1 MTNAAIKS
9 RVKMDSVY
17 LEAVGLAA
25 PGLLSWKASLPILA
39 GIQSY
44 QPIALD
50 KYKPTQ
56 LPPNE
61 ARRATELVRLAFR
74 VAEDLMSNTTTPMR
88 DCANVFSSSGG
99 DYIIVDQ
106 ICRSLCEPERLVSP
120 TQFHNSVH
128 NSAAGYWSIAT
139 GSRLPSSSLSAYEDS
154 FCMGLLEAISL
165 CQTEQLPTLL
175 VVYDIK
181 PPYPMSEKRVVPLEF
196 GVAFLLSPTPG
207 ARSIAQL
214 QLSALGADVAESV
227 ASGELETIR
236 LANPAA
242 RSLPLL
248 ELLARKQ
255 SGNIIL
261 SNRNHNSYQL
271 EITGC

>member
-1 MTNAAIKS
+1 MTN
-9 RVKMDSVY
+9 VTMENVY

-25 PGLLSWKASLPILA
+25 PGLLSWNASQPILA
-39 GIQSY
+39 GLQSY
-44 QPIALD
+44 TPTALE

-61 ARRATELVRLAFR
+61 ARRATELVRMAFR
-74 VAEDLMSNTTTPMR
+74 VAEDLMGNTSIAMR

-139 GSRLPSSSLSAYEDS
+139 GSRLPSSSLSAYDDS

-165 CQTEQLPTLL
+165 CHTEHLPTLL

-181 PPYPMSEKRVVPLEF
+181 PPYPISEKRFIPSEF
-196 GVAFLLSPTPG
+196 GVAFLLNPIRNPQ
-207 ARSIAQL
+207 SIAQL
-214 QLSALGADVAESV
+214 KLSALSANSP
-227 ASGELETIR
+227 ASIASPELESIR
-236 LANPAA
+236 LSNPAA
-242 RSLPLL
+242 CSLPLL
-248 ELLARKQ
+248 EMLARKQ
-255 SGNIIL
+255 SGKLIF

-271 EITGC
+271 EVNGCH

>member
-1 MTNAAIKS
+1 MTT
-9 RVKMDSVY
+9 MESVY

-25 PGLLSWKASLPILA
+25 PGLLSWNASQSILA
-39 GIQSY
+39 GLQSY
-44 QPIALD
+44 TPIALE

-74 VAEDLMSNTTTPMR
+74 VAEDLMGTTSISMR

-106 ICRSLCEPERLVSP
+106 ICQSLCEPERLVSP

-165 CQTEQLPTLL
+165 CQTEHLPTLL
-175 VVYDIK
+175 VTYDIK
-181 PPYPMSEKRVVPLEF
+181 PPYPLSEKRLIPLEF
-196 GVAFLLSPTPG
+196 GVAFLLNPIRSPK
-207 ARSIAQL
+207 SIAQL
-214 QLSALGADVAESV
+214 KLSALGENVTASV
-227 ASGELETIR
+227 ASPELEVIR
-236 LANPAA
+236 LSNPAA

-248 ELLARKQ
+248 EMLARKR
-255 SGNIIL
+255 SGNLIF
-261 SNRNHNSYQL
+261 SNRNQNSYQL
-271 EITGC
+271 EVNGCY

>member
-1 MTNAAIKS
+1 MIK
-9 RVKMDSVY
+9 MENVY

-25 PGLLSWKASLPILA
+25 PGLLGWSASQPILA
-39 GIQSY
+39 GLQGY
-44 QPIALD
+44 TPIALE

-61 ARRATELVRLAFR
+61 ARRATELVRMAFR
-74 VAEDLMSNTTTPMR
+74 VAEDLMGNTSIPMR

-99 DYIIVDQ
+99 DYVIVDQ

-165 CQTEQLPTLL
+165 CQTENLPTLL

-181 PPYPMSEKRVVPLEF
+181 PPYPMSEKRFIPQQF
-196 GVAFLLSPTPG
+196 GVAFLLNPVRTLN
-207 ARSIAQL
+207 SIAQFN
-214 QLSALGADVAESV
+214 LSALGVSANIAVSV
-227 ASGELETIR
+227 ASSELEAIR
-236 LANPAA
+236 LTNPAA

-248 ELLARKQ
+248 EMLARKE
-255 SGNIIL
+255 SGNVIF
-261 SNRNHNSYQL
+261 SNRNLNYYQL
-271 EITGC
+271 EVNGCY